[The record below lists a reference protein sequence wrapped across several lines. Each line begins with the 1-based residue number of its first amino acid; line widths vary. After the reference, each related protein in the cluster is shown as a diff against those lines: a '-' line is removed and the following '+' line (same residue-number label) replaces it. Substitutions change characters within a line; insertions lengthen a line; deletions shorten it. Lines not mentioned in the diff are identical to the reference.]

1 MVQQYLDD
9 LKIILPGH
17 SNIICSL
24 NSSKVGYQIKV
35 YIRPKNER
43 SYKERTRWRA
53 CTPSRQRLYR
63 VPPKT
68 SGGGGVACP
77 NWSAVRGGCQGR
89 GPMSAGTLCTHG
101 GVGSWLRH
109 WLESECGPSPSPYRN
124 DFVPSLDSMAADPFG
139 VDAITFFIS
148 GPPLFLCDS
157 NS

>member
-9 LKIILPGH
+9 LTIILPGH

-43 SYKERTRWRA
+43 TYKERTRWRA
-53 CTPSRQRLYR
+53 CTSSRQRLYR
-63 VPPKT
+63 VPPNT

-77 NWSAVRGGCQGR
+77 NQSAAKGGCQGR
-89 GPMSAGTLCTHG
+89 GPISASTLCTRG
-101 GVGSWLRH
+101 GVRSWLRH

-124 DFVPSLDSMAADPFG
+124 RWRGLRSLVGFHGSRSVWRRRRNPLHLGSPSLS
-139 VDAITFFIS
+139 
-148 GPPLFLCDS
+148 L
-157 NS
+157 